1 MRVAVPVLETEVNG
15 RKLVNAHFGKS
26 NLFAIV
32 DTETGKV
39 ELAENPA
46 LHLQRGRGIYIAQM
60 FKEKGVEAVLVK
72 EMGPGAFDKIRNALG
87 IKVYLIPTR
96 VKFLDE
102 AVELFKEG
110 KLTELLE
117 PNEDEHEHQ

>member
-1 MRVAVPVLETEVNG
+1 MRVAVPVLETEING
-15 RKLVNAHFGKS
+15 RRLVNAHFGKS

-32 DTETGKV
+32 DTETGEV

-46 LHLQRGRGIYIAQM
+46 LHIQRGRGVHIARM
-60 FKEKGVEAVLVK
+60 FGEKGVRAVLVK
-72 EMGPGAFDKIRNALG
+72 EMGPGAFDKIRNVLG
-87 IKVYLIPTR
+87 IKVYLIPSE
-96 VKFLDE
+96 VKFLDQ

-117 PNEDEHEHQ
+117 PNEDEHEHH